1 MPIIIKVQ
9 RTPSAQEEVKKIILK
24 ARRTLDGKILIPDH
38 PDLDIVVIPDK
49 NKIVAFPKEEMDDEV
64 YETQDRLF
72 RHLVKQGVCTYDS
85 VQGGGVFMSIEAT
98 IPDMSDGDNLQY
110 LIYSI
115 SEFLDVDLP
124 FYQDREEFEKNH
136 EKSLLDP
143 EPDEYTEHDPERF
156 HHDVKGSLR
165 PNMRPYGIS
174 TIYRI

>member
-1 MPIIIKVQ
+1 MPIIIKIQ
-9 RTPSAQEEVKKIILK
+9 RTPADKREVKKVILK

-38 PDLDIVVIPDK
+38 PDIDIAIIPDK

-72 RHLVKQGVCTYDS
+72 KHLVKHGVCDFDS
-85 VQGGGVFMSIEAT
+85 IQGGGVFMSMEAK
-98 IPDMSDGDNLQY
+98 IPDMKDGDNLQY
-110 LIYSI
+110 LIYSL
-115 SEFLDVDLP
+115 SQFLDDDLP
-124 FYQDREEFEKNH
+124 FYKDREEFEKAH

-143 EPDEYTEHDPERF
+143 EPDEYTEDPQRF
-156 HHDVKGSLR
+156 HHDVKGTLR